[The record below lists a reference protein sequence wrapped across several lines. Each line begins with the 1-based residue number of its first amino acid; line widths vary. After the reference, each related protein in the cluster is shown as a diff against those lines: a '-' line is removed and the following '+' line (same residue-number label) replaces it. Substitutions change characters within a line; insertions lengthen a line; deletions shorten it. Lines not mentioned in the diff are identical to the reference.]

1 MLCTNDGVN
10 YLRSEDELRQ
20 FFQAA
25 HRVLREGGGLFLDLS
40 TPYKLRRVLGKTT
53 LEQRVSKYIVSTVR
67 FVLWVV
73 TVLIVAQQLGIPVTS
88 LVALFSVVSLAV

>member
-1 MLCTNDGVN
+1 ML
-10 YLRSEDELRQ
+10 
-20 FFQAA
+20 
-25 HRVLREGGGLFLDLS
+25 
-40 TPYKLRRVLGKTT
+40 LRRVLGKTT

-88 LVALFSVVSLAV
+88 LVALFSVVSLAVSLAVQNVLANVAGGLVLLVTKPFTSIPPAGRERCGR